1 MKHVHLNKVGVF
13 VDQRNGNPKWGQS
26 LSYTE
31 LFNIGNLKK
40 KEYATGKGMRF
51 KLYTDVVTYRLLN
64 LKGGLFYCFF
74 LYFLKCSS
82 LL

>member
-51 KLYTDVVTYRLLN
+51 KL
-64 LKGGLFYCFF
+64 
-74 LYFLKCSS
+74 
-82 LL
+82 